1 MRQRIDYGID
11 LGTTNSAL
19 ARMEGGEPR
28 ILKSDDTQSD
38 TTPSCVAFTK
48 ARNVHVG
55 AYALNL
61 VQEEA
66 SRGFRRRKQNQAPSP
81 NAFAEFKRTMGTDLA
96 YHSEHMAA
104 DFSSEALS
112 AEILRKLRSYV
123 RDDAMDAAVITV
135 PAMFRQNQLDATQ
148 RAAEMAGFGYV
159 ELLQEPI
166 AASIAYGIQAGAIEG
181 HWLVFDFGGGTF
193 DAALMRVEDG
203 VMRVVDTEG
212 DNHLGGKNLDQA
224 IVDELL
230 LPALASDAQLDL
242 AASLADPERKR
253 LLAGALKRHAE
264 RAKIQLSTRE
274 QFLLEIEDL
283 GNDDQGEE
291 IFTEINL
298 SLADWERVARPIFQ
312 RSIDLCRALL
322 ERNGVRGDQLRTLI
336 PVGGPTLSQTL
347 RRMLREQIT
356 ERLDTRIDP
365 MTAVARGAALFAST
379 KAIPRALQRRDAS
392 KAQLTLRHPDST
404 VETEVTV
411 GVRVDR
417 EQSSASLAEHLWIE
431 LVRSDRGWTSG
442 RIDLEDDVA
451 VLTAALEPGVQNR
464 FEVTLSDSQGNPI
477 ESEPAEFMILQGL
490 RIAHATLPYH
500 IGLDVVD
507 SASGQQ
513 GVFPVAGLEKNRT
526 LPARGKGIYR
536 TAKEIRAGEANDR
549 IRIEFYE
556 MAYEA
561 IGSRAMLNQPVGSVT
576 ITGTDLVTSLPEAS
590 TVEITLKI
598 DASRRI
604 TASVFFPSV
613 DEQFDRALDPNV
625 QTEDVVRLQADLV
638 EARALL
644 GRVEDVAEADSLM
657 RISAEFDTLEQLLGA
672 TGEIDLDRMLEVRE
686 RLRKAMVELDG
697 ADRSADWLR
706 AEKRLEA
713 ALASLIVTAR
723 RLRASAVQ
731 SVIDEF
737 HQRIAALRTLRDP
750 RIARV
755 MIDEIRAHIFTLVR
769 EDIGLWASYIAGF
782 EKDFDNRAWTDRAA
796 ARSVLNQAREV
807 MAGSADRA
815 ELERLVI
822 AMFALLPR
830 DERQSARQVSDEVL
844 RQ

>member
-11 LGTTNSAL
+11 LGTTNSAI
-19 ARMEGGEPR
+19 ARMEAGEPR

-55 AYALNL
+55 AHAQNL

-66 SRGFRRRKQNQAPSP
+66 SRAFRRRAQAAVVAT

-96 YHSEHMAA
+96 YHSDHMAA

-112 AEILRKLRSYV
+112 AEVLRKLRSYV
-123 RDDAMDAAVITV
+123 RDEPLDAAVITV

-166 AASIAYGIQAGAIEG
+166 AASIAYGIQAGAIDG

-224 IVDELL
+224 IVEELL
-230 LPALASDAQLDL
+230 LPALSSDVGL
-242 AASLADPERKR
+242 SIGNTLADVERRR
-253 LLAGALKRHAE
+253 LLAGALRRHAE

-274 QFLLEIEDL
+274 SVLIEIEDL
-283 GNDDQGEE
+283 GNDDAGNE
-291 IFTEINL
+291 IFAEVNL

-312 RSIDLCRALL
+312 RAIDLCRGLL
-322 ERNGVRGDQLRTLI
+322 ERNGLTGESLRTLI

-347 RRMLREQIT
+347 RRMLREQLT
-356 ERLDTRIDP
+356 ERIDTRIDP
-365 MTAVARGAALFAST
+365 MTAVARGAAIFAST
-379 KAIPRALQRRDAS
+379 RQVPRAIQRRDAS
-392 KAQLTLRHPDST
+392 RAQLTLRHPDST

-417 EQSSASLAEHLWIE
+417 ELSSATLPAGLAIE

-442 RIDLEDDVA
+442 RVALEDDVA

-464 FEVTLSDSQGNPI
+464 FEVTLTDAQGNLLDC
-477 ESEPAEFMILQGL
+477 EPTEFGILQGL

-500 IGLDVVD
+500 IGIDVVD
-507 SASGQQ
+507 LASGQQ
-513 GVFPVAGLEKNRT
+513 GVYPIAGLEKNRS
-526 LPARGKGIYR
+526 LPARGKGSYR
-536 TAKEIRAGEANDR
+536 TAKTIRAGEADDR

-556 MAYEA
+556 MSYQG
-561 IGSRAMLNQPVGSVT
+561 IGSRASLNQPVGALT
-576 ITGTDLVTSLPEAS
+576 LTGADLVASLPEGS
-590 TVEITLKI
+590 LVEVTLKV

-604 TASVFFPSV
+604 SAAVFFPAI
-613 DEQFDRALDPNV
+613 DEQFDRALDYDV
-625 QTEDVVRLQADLV
+625 QSDDEHRLRSDLR
-638 EARALL
+638 EARAVLARVHEIAAPESLL
-644 GRVEDVAEADSLM
+644 RLEV
-657 RISAEFDTLEQLLGA
+657 EFDALEKLLGA
-672 TGEIDLDRMLEVRE
+672 ESADLDRLLEVRE
-686 RLRKAMVELDG
+686 RLRSVMVELD
-697 ADRSADWLR
+697 ASDRTAQWLR
-706 AEKRLEA
+706 AEKRVEA
-713 ALASLIVTAR
+713 AMASLSVTAR
-723 RLRASAVQ
+723 RLGSGAVDP
-731 SVIDEF
+731 VIEAF

-750 RIARV
+750 RIARA
-755 MIDEIRAHIFTLVR
+755 MADEIRAHVFNLVR
-769 EDIGLWASYIAGF
+769 EDIGLWASYVAGF
-782 EKDFDNRAWTDRAA
+782 ERDFESREWTDRAEARQLLDEALALMA
-796 ARSVLNQAREV
+796 AKPE
-807 MAGSADRA
+807 RA
-815 ELERLVI
+815 ALERIVI

-830 DERQSARQVSDEVL
+830 EDRQSARQLSDEVL

>member
-19 ARMEGGEPR
+19 ARMEGGEPK

-48 ARNVHVG
+48 AKNVHVG
-55 AYALNL
+55 AHAQNL

-66 SRGFRRRKQNQAPSP
+66 SRAFRRRAQGSLQTP
-81 NAFAEFKRTMGTDLA
+81 NAFAEFKRTMGTDRL
-96 YHSEHMAA
+96 YHSDHMAD
-104 DFSSEALS
+104 DFASEALS
-112 AEILRKLRSYV
+112 AHVLRKLRSYV
-123 RDDAMDAAVITV
+123 RDEPVDTAVITV

-148 RAAEMAGFGYV
+148 RAAEMAGFSYV

-166 AASIAYGIQAGAIEG
+166 AASIAYGIQAGAIDG

-193 DAALMRVEDG
+193 DAALMRVEEG

-224 IVDELL
+224 IVEELL
-230 LPALASDAQLDL
+230 LPALEADSHL
-242 AASLADPERKR
+242 ALTQTLADPERRR

-274 QFLLEIEDL
+274 SVLIEIEDL
-283 GNDDQGEE
+283 GDDDEGEE
-291 IFTEINL
+291 IIAEINL
-298 SLADWERVARPIFQ
+298 VLTDWERVARPTFQ

-322 ERNGVRGDQLRTLI
+322 ARNGLSGESLRTLI

-347 RRMLREQIT
+347 RRMLREQLT
-356 ERLDTRIDP
+356 ERLDTRVDP
-365 MTAVARGAALFAST
+365 MTAVARGAAIFAST
-379 KAIPRALQRRDAS
+379 RQVPRAMQRRDTS

-417 EQSSASLAEHLWIE
+417 EMSTGVLPGALSIE
-431 LVRSDRGWTSG
+431 LVRADRGWTSG
-442 RIDLEDDVA
+442 RLALEDDVA

-464 FEVTLSDSQGNPI
+464 FEVTLTDSQGN
-477 ESEPAEFMILQGL
+477 SLDAEPAEFSILQGL

-500 IGLDVVD
+500 IGVDVVD
-507 SASGQQ
+507 LASGQQ
-513 GVFPVAGLEKNRT
+513 GVYPIAGLEKNRS
-526 LPARGKGIYR
+526 LPARGKGTYR
-536 TAKEIRAGEANDR
+536 TAKTIRAGETDDR
-549 IRIEFYE
+549 ICIEFVE

-561 IGSRAMLNQPVGSVT
+561 IGSKASLNQPLGS
-576 ITGTDLVTSLPEAS
+576 ITLTGKDLTTTLPEGTA
-590 TVEITLKI
+590 VEITLKV

-604 TASVFFPSV
+604 TATVFFPV
-613 DEQFDRALDPNV
+613 LDEQIDRAMEPNL
-625 QTEDVVRLQADLV
+625 QSEDHNRLRADLT
-638 EARALL
+638 EARSVVA
-644 GRVEDVAEADSLM
+644 RVRDIASPDTLIRLEV
-657 RISAEFDTLEQLLGA
+657 EFDALEKLMVADGA
-672 TGEIDLDRMLEVRE
+672 DLDRLLEVRE
-686 RLRKAMVELDG
+686 RLRSAMVELD
-697 ADRSADWLR
+697 ASDRSADWLH

-713 ALASLIVTAR
+713 AMASLTVTVR
-723 RLRASAVQ
+723 RLQSTAVQ
-731 SVIDEF
+731 PVIDEF
-737 HQRIAALRTLRDP
+737 HQRIAALRTLKDP
-750 RIARV
+750 RIARA
-755 MIDEIRAHIFTLVR
+755 MTDEIRAHVFTLVR

-782 EKDFDNRAWTDRAA
+782 ERDFDSRAWTDPTE
-796 ARSVLNQAREV
+796 ARTLLDEALKR
-807 MAGSADRA
+807 MAGKPDRA
-815 ELERLVI
+815 ELERVVI

-830 DERQSARQVSDEVL
+830 EDRLSARQVSDEVL